1 MIKNI
6 KLVLL
11 DLDGVIFDTKKN
23 MHISWMKVQ
32 KEFNIKK
39 NFNSYFKFIG
49 MPFTKILKRLS
60 INTHL
65 NEIQSVYQKES
76 IRHFNKIK
84 MYKGVKQTL
93 RKLDKKKIIVG
104 VVTSKDKFR
113 TLKLIKKFRLN
124 IKYIVSPSKQLRG
137 KPFPDQL
144 LTAIKLA
151 KISYSK
157 TIYLGDMLVDYKAA
171 KNSKI
176 NFIHAKYGYGKNYSY
191 YKYSI
196 NKFNDLIKFL

>member
-1 MIKNI
+1 MIKNT

-39 NFNSYFKFIG
+39 NFNSYFKYIG
-49 MPFTKILKRLS
+49 MPFTKILKKLS

>member
-1 MIKNI
+1 
-6 KLVLL
+6 
-11 DLDGVIFDTKKN
+11 
-23 MHISWMKVQ
+23 
-32 KEFNIKK
+32 
-39 NFNSYFKFIG
+39 
-49 MPFTKILKRLS
+49 
-60 INTHL
+60 
-65 NEIQSVYQKES
+65 
-76 IRHFNKIK
+76 

>member
-23 MHISWMKVQ
+23 MYISWMKVQ

-39 NFNSYFKFIG
+39 NFNSYFKYIG
-49 MPFTKILKRLS
+49 MPFTKILKKLS

>member
-1 MIKNI
+1 VIKNI

-11 DLDGVIFDTKKN
+11 DLDGVMFDTKKN

-49 MPFTKILKRLS
+49 MPFTKILKKLS
-60 INTHL
+60 INNHL
-65 NEIQSVYQKES
+65 NEIHAVYQKES

-113 TLKLIKKFRLN
+113 TLKLIKKFGLN
-124 IKYIVSPSKQLRG
+124 IKYVVPPSKQLRG

-144 LTAIKLA
+144 LMAIKLA
-151 KISYSK
+151 KINYSK

-196 NKFNDLIKFL
+196 NKFNDLIKFV

>member
-39 NFNSYFKFIG
+39 NFNSYFKYIG
-49 MPFTKILKRLS
+49 MPFTKILKKLS